1 MSTEKPSQ
9 KSSRPQLVKLD
20 RAFKLAEQ
28 WVNNMTKSVE
38 DESTEVV
45 LEARPPRLGLGAA
58 VPRQSHFAPTNDPVE
73 RKLRAKLDAEKRK
86 VAKSAEESTRDESV
100 DEESADE
107 ESESRTKAFSRK
119 RAVNLTSS
127 LQANKKQK

>member
-1 MSTEKPSQ
+1 MVYL
-9 KSSRPQLVKLD
+9 SRASANQ
-20 RAFKLAEQ
+20 AEQ

-58 VPRQSHFAPTNDPVE
+58 VPRQSHFAPSNDPVE

-86 VAKSAEESTRDESV
+86 VAKIAEESTRDESV
-100 DEESADE
+100 DEDSAE

-127 LQANKKQK
+127 LQANKRQK